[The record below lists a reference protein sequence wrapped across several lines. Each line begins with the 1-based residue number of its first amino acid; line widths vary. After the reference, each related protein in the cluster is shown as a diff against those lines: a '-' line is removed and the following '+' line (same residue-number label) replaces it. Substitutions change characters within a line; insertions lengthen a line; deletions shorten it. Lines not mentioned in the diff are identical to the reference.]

1 MESENQISN
10 LLEDLILDDNN
21 IFQEKVNKRLNK
33 QDLEMKKLRKE
44 NSILK
49 SRVNNL
55 ELFMQNLL
63 FQLDLKNKINK
74 DLFIGSNDE
83 IEESWLYWIKCGKS
97 KNDLLKLLKIEETDN
112 ENKNSEK
119 EILKEKENKV
129 FFEEMDSN
137 EYCLDE
143 KKMLTEILKKIQN
156 FKNFSDDWKTMD
168 LEKLNIYLGNILNS
182 LMVNDTVII
191 LKKIPGKNHKNYEK
205 ILSNIATLA
214 GIMYY
219 SWEEINSLNEDY
231 SGKMAL
237 ILESD
242 EELQILN
249 VHKKNSRL
257 ILNIEP
263 LEK

>member
-1 MESENQISN
+1 MESELASN

-21 IFQEKVNKRLNK
+21 IFQEKVNKRLGK
-33 QDLEMKKLRKE
+33 QELEMKKLRKE

-74 DLFIGSNDE
+74 DLFISSNDE
-83 IEESWLYWIKCGKS
+83 VEESWLYWTKCGKT
-97 KNDLLKLLKIEETDN
+97 KEEILKCLKIELEN
-112 ENKNSEK
+112 ENNNNNNSTN
-119 EILKEKENKV
+119 KENKP
-129 FFEEMDSN
+129 FFMELDSN
-137 EYCLDE
+137 EFCLDE
-143 KKMLTEILKKIQN
+143 KKMISEILKIIQN
-156 FKNFSDDWKTMD
+156 YKKFSNNEGDMKSMD
-168 LEKLNIYLGNILNS
+168 LEQLNISLGNILNL
-182 LMVNDTVII
+182 LMINDTVII
-191 LKKIPGKNHKNYEK
+191 LRKIPGKNHKNYEK
-205 ILSNIATLA
+205 MLSNIATLA

-219 SWEEINSLNEDY
+219 SWEEVNSSNEDNT
-231 SGKMAL
+231 GKMAL

-257 ILNIEP
+257 ILSIEP
-263 LEK
+263 LDK

>member
-1 MESENQISN
+1 MDSELASN

-21 IFQEKVNKRLNK
+21 IFQEKVNKRLGK
-33 QDLEMKKLRKE
+33 QELEMKKLRKE

-83 IEESWLYWIKCGKS
+83 VEESWLYWTKCGKS
-97 KNDLLKLLKIEETDN
+97 KEDILKCLKIEIDN
-112 ENKNSEK
+112 SNSTNN
-119 EILKEKENKV
+119 EKENKP
-129 FFEEMDSN
+129 FFMEIDSN

-143 KKMLTEILKKIQN
+143 KKMILEIMKIIQN
-156 FKNFSDDWKTMD
+156 YKKFSNNENEWKSMD
-168 LEKLNIYLGNILNS
+168 LEQLNISLGNILNL

-191 LKKIPGKNHKNYEK
+191 LRKIPAKNHKNYEK
-205 ILSNIATLA
+205 MLSNIATLA

-219 SWEEINSLNEDY
+219 SWEEVNSLNEDNT
-231 SGKMAL
+231 GKMAL
-237 ILESD
+237 ILESE

-257 ILNIEP
+257 ILSIEP
-263 LEK
+263 LDK

>member
-1 MESENQISN
+1 MESASN

-21 IFQEKVNKRLNK
+21 IFQEKVNKRLGK

-49 SRVNNL
+49 SRINNL

-74 DLFIGSNDE
+74 DLFISTNDE
-83 IEESWLYWIKCGKS
+83 VEESWLYWVKCGKS
-97 KNDLLKLLKIEETDN
+97 KNDLLKALNIEGQN
-112 ENKNSEK
+112 SENKP
-119 EILKEKENKV
+119 
-129 FFEEMDSN
+129 FFMEMNTNDF
-137 EYCLDE
+137 CLDE
-143 KKMLTEILKKIQN
+143 KKMISEILKLIQN
-156 FKNFSDDWKTMD
+156 HKKFSDDWTSMD
-168 LEKLNIYLGNILNS
+168 LEQLNIYLGNILNS
-182 LMVNDTVII
+182 LMINDTVII
-191 LKKIPGKNHKNYEK
+191 LRKIPGKNHKNYEK
-205 ILSNIATLA
+205 LLSNIATLA

-219 SWEEINSLNEDY
+219 SWEEVNSLNEDH

-257 ILNIEP
+257 ILSIEP
-263 LEK
+263 LDK

>member
-1 MESENQISN
+1 MDSKNQISN

-33 QDLEMKKLRKE
+33 QELEMKKLRKE

-83 IEESWLYWIKCGKS
+83 IEESWLYWIKNGKS
-97 KNDLLKLLKIEETDN
+97 KNDLLKLLKIEDN
-112 ENKNSEK
+112 D
-119 EILKEKENKV
+119 KEKKT

-143 KKMLTEILKKIQN
+143 KKMLTEILKNIQN
-156 FKNFSDDWKTMD
+156 FKTFSDDWKTMD
-168 LEKLNIYLGNILNS
+168 LEQLNIYLGNIFNS
-182 LMVNDTVII
+182 LMINNTVFI
-191 LKKIPGKNHKNYEK
+191 LRKIPGKNHKNYEK

-219 SWEEINSLNEDY
+219 SWEEINSLNEDH

-257 ILNIEP
+257 ILSIEP
-263 LEK
+263 LDK

>member
-1 MESENQISN
+1 MEASN

-21 IFQEKVNKRLNK
+21 MFQEKVNKRLSK

-49 SRVNNL
+49 SRINNL
-55 ELFMQNLL
+55 ESFMQNLL

-83 IEESWLYWIKCGKS
+83 VEESWLYWVKTGKS
-97 KNDLLKLLKIEETDN
+97 KDDIFSHLKID
-112 ENKNSEK
+112 NKNSEK
-119 EILKEKENKV
+119 KV
-129 FFEEMDSN
+129 FFMEMDSN
-137 EYCLDE
+137 DFCLDE
-143 KKMLTEILKKIQN
+143 KKMLNEILKFIQTFIKID
-156 FKNFSDDWKTMD
+156 DDWTSMD
-168 LEKLNIYLGNILNS
+168 VEQLNIYLGNILNS
-182 LMVNDTVII
+182 LMVDDTVIV
-191 LKKIPGKNHKNYEK
+191 LRNIPGKNHKNYEK
-205 ILSNIATLA
+205 MLSNIATLA

-219 SWEEINSLNEDY
+219 AWEEVNSLNEDH
-231 SGKMAL
+231 SGRMAL

-263 LEK
+263 LL

>member
-1 MESENQISN
+1 MEASN

-21 IFQEKVNKRLNK
+21 MFQEKVNKRLSK

-49 SRVNNL
+49 SRINNL
-55 ELFMQNLL
+55 ESFMQNLL

-83 IEESWLYWIKCGKS
+83 VEESWLYWVKTNKTKEDILTS
-97 KNDLLKLLKIEETDN
+97 LKIDTN
-112 ENKNSEK
+112 ISEK
-119 EILKEKENKV
+119 KV
-129 FFEEMDSN
+129 FFMEMDSN
-137 EYCLDE
+137 DFCLDE
-143 KKMLTEILKKIQN
+143 KKMLNEILKTIQTFIKI
-156 FKNFSDDWKTMD
+156 SDDWSSMD
-168 LEKLNIYLGNILNS
+168 AEQMNIYLGNILNS
-182 LMVNDTVII
+182 LMVDDTVIV
-191 LKKIPGKNHKNYEK
+191 LRKIPGKNHKNYEK
-205 ILSNIATLA
+205 MLSNIATLA

-219 SWEEINSLNEDY
+219 SWEEVNSLNEDH
-231 SGKMAL
+231 SGRMAL

-257 ILNIEP
+257 ILSIEP
-263 LEK
+263 LI